1 MMCVVVKI
9 ESEGYKVAVMVWMVE
24 LCILVVIVVAEGYKW
39 RLVLRLVLEGYKWR
53 LVLEG
58 YR

>member
-9 ESEGYKVAVMVWMVE
+9 EPEGYKVAVMVWMVE